1 MQQEIHTRDLKH
13 GDMKDETP
21 IIDEKEQSDDTKKK
35 DTYRLQSFPTFRGF
49 LPGGLVEELVLGG

>member
-21 IIDEKEQSDDTKKK
+21 IIDEKEQSDDTKKR
-35 DTYRLQSFPTFRGF
+35 YLQSFPTFRGF